1 VFFAYRREVGRISN
15 ETEIHPTCHQ
25 VLDRFSRIA
34 NQGLYRNARSYLL
47 ELRKPSMKIQVAERM
62 PYCDAKRTF
71 PRVAKRLQALLGVCD
86 RLSDPFGM
94 HQ

>member
-1 VFFAYRREVGRISN
+1 
-15 ETEIHPTCHQ
+15 
-25 VLDRFSRIA
+25 
-34 NQGLYRNARSYLL
+34 
-47 ELRKPSMKIQVAERM
+47 MKIQVAERM